1 MPRNKIAPVLFGT
14 MLAASLAPASAIA
27 ADDHAAAAAAPAAT
41 HDASEGTH
49 TLETSVEDLV
59 SNSIE
64 AERTESA
71 AVTIVRNGSR
81 LPFDSLTEAID
92 AAHNG
97 DVIELSRDQVLD
109 KKLVISGGLQ
119 LTLRATAGVT
129 ITRSDSFTTQGGKP
143 AGMILLEG
151 GSQLTLEGADGNLI
165 TLHGENKDSNEALVT
180 LRDSSAF
187 IMRTGAVIDQAHCSW
202 KPWGAVYVHSG
213 TFTLDGGEIR
223 NSFAMYN
230 AAVAVEPAGT
240 FEMLDGV
247 ISGNR
252 ATYTETIVWTKGAA
266 RMTGG
271 AIVDNRSNVSSDA
284 VVRVLAGGSFAF
296 EGGTI
301 GDNKPNN
308 TFGMRVEAG
317 GTLTMGARAHFAGT
331 DRIDLAA
338 GARLHFT
345 DAPAAHNTQDP
356 IEVVLSDTWD
366 HGTTVA
372 TTASPAVAQD
382 VLARLSVKR
391 GGASEQI
398 ASVGFGSANNSS
410 IALASS
416 DVAEAFEVLDNPF
429 IDQLG
434 LTLKS
439 ELSEPDAFERLRET
453 VEAHFDG
460 IDTPEKHV
468 RLQQIE
474 HLTHYV
480 TYLHNN
486 REALESSVIELSQ
499 LGNPG
504 TEAQRT
510 QQGYQ
515 FDNLDAT
522 GLYLK
527 PGQVNEIVVY
537 IEADDPSRLSVAW
550 RKAGTTTSNEFTAL
564 SLYQRS
570 KLVNGANHIAIDLT
584 GNNHGSMLYLRND
597 STSNRARVRIE
608 AADAPHVAAGSA
620 HGADGGTLATHDGSA
635 ASTSPLLGTSLE
647 EHPLYEHDPD
657 RPERFW
663 TFVQH
668 VKAHAERV
676 QTDGISDMALLQMG
690 DDGHAQFSLR
700 ATVLAEAYQN
710 ITSEQQAV
718 DYIERSNK
726 AIQDRLEFFWA
737 FDGYDANEPSGSN
750 AVTTAR
756 VHTAFTNSVTRP
768 STLYAYA
775 RYYHMPESYAAPFL
789 SGENMYS
796 WGMSHEYGHM
806 LDNSFIAV
814 GEETNNLYSL
824 AGSRQGGI
832 EQLEATGKTFDPKD
846 HYHGNAIEATKRR
859 DRELALMAEDP
870 SYEPD
875 WMNNNN
881 WGTYI
886 WTHLV
891 AWWNGLHFFD
901 DWDYSDYDFDASP
914 YTQEIADDVK
924 RYGAYGASVRILRSN
939 SEAVET
945 IKQLASGA
953 AATSNTA
960 VKYNRI
966 AVAFTMGTGYNFAE
980 YLYELG
986 ERDLT
991 KEVLEYCAKYPSMPR
1006 AVRYFSLDTDAAII
1020 NGAQTYTELE
1030 GAASK
1035 VAPNVTVEQTENGR
1049 VQVTATMA
1057 TDDLE
1062 LATTAYELYRDGVL
1076 IGFSRD
1082 GSFDVAAHDSAGGD
1096 AGASAAAEVNVATQ
1110 ANAAAQANNE
1120 ETGDTVVETDD
1131 LDAYTVVA
1139 YDVRLNPSRAANLN
1153 GPIADEDLPD
1163 DEDAGSGGS
1172 GDAGENTPD
1181 AGPGNP
1187 GTPDNESDSEQPG
1200 GGGDS
1205 NESPDGEADDELPDA
1220 DKPGTDEG
1228 LPGGNGGVD
1237 DGDTST
1243 GEDADQ
1249 PNNGSQPGGTAPD
1262 HGNEGGD
1269 VEGGTPNSSTSTGGS
1284 TDTLPHTGDA
1294 SHLPAVIAA
1303 AGSAI
1308 AFLGAAIAWRFRR
1321 S

>member
-27 ADDHAAAAAAPAAT
+27 ADNHAAAAAAPAAT

-213 TFTLDGGEIR
+213 TFTLDGGEIH

-252 ATYTETIVWTKGAA
+252 ATYTETIMWTKGAA

-366 HGTTVA
+366 PGTTVA

-382 VLARLSVKR
+382 VLVRLSVKR

-537 IEADDPSRLSVAW
+537 IKADDPSRLSVAW

-584 GNNHGSMLYLRND
+584 GNNYGSMLYLRND
-597 STSNRARVRIE
+597 STSNRARPWQRRRGRRGRYAKQQHVDRRIHRY
-608 AADAPHVAAGSA
+608 ASA
-620 HGADGGTLATHDGSA
+620 HGRRITSARRHSRRRLRHRLPRCRHRLALPEIVA
-635 ASTSPLLGTSLE
+635 ASQSTTSCRKQGPPFQLPSGGPQNAKNASACAARAARSSSESVSTS
-647 EHPLYEHDPD
+647 
-657 RPERFW
+657 
-663 TFVQH
+663 V
-668 VKAHAERV
+668 VNAA
-676 QTDGISDMALLQMG
+676 
-690 DDGHAQFSLR
+690 
-700 ATVLAEAYQN
+700 
-710 ITSEQQAV
+710 
-718 DYIERSNK
+718 RSN
-726 AIQDRLEFFWA
+726 R
-737 FDGYDANEPSGSN
+737 
-750 AVTTAR
+750 
-756 VHTAFTNSVTRP
+756 
-768 STLYAYA
+768 
-775 RYYHMPESYAAPFL
+775 
-789 SGENMYS
+789 
-796 WGMSHEYGHM
+796 
-806 LDNSFIAV
+806 
-814 GEETNNLYSL
+814 
-824 AGSRQGGI
+824 
-832 EQLEATGKTFDPKD
+832 
-846 HYHGNAIEATKRR
+846 
-859 DRELALMAEDP
+859 
-870 SYEPD
+870 
-875 WMNNNN
+875 
-881 WGTYI
+881 
-886 WTHLV
+886 
-891 AWWNGLHFFD
+891 
-901 DWDYSDYDFDASP
+901 
-914 YTQEIADDVK
+914 
-924 RYGAYGASVRILRSN
+924 
-939 SEAVET
+939 
-945 IKQLASGA
+945 
-953 AATSNTA
+953 
-960 VKYNRI
+960 
-966 AVAFTMGTGYNFAE
+966 
-980 YLYELG
+980 
-986 ERDLT
+986 
-991 KEVLEYCAKYPSMPR
+991 
-1006 AVRYFSLDTDAAII
+1006 
-1020 NGAQTYTELE
+1020 
-1030 GAASK
+1030 
-1035 VAPNVTVEQTENGR
+1035 
-1049 VQVTATMA
+1049 
-1057 TDDLE
+1057 
-1062 LATTAYELYRDGVL
+1062 
-1076 IGFSRD
+1076 
-1082 GSFDVAAHDSAGGD
+1082 
-1096 AGASAAAEVNVATQ
+1096 
-1110 ANAAAQANNE
+1110 
-1120 ETGDTVVETDD
+1120 
-1131 LDAYTVVA
+1131 
-1139 YDVRLNPSRAANLN
+1139 
-1153 GPIADEDLPD
+1153 
-1163 DEDAGSGGS
+1163 
-1172 GDAGENTPD
+1172 TP
-1181 AGPGNP
+1181 
-1187 GTPDNESDSEQPG
+1187 
-1200 GGGDS
+1200 
-1205 NESPDGEADDELPDA
+1205 
-1220 DKPGTDEG
+1220 
-1228 LPGGNGGVD
+1228 V
-1237 DGDTST
+1237 
-1243 GEDADQ
+1243 
-1249 PNNGSQPGGTAPD
+1249 
-1262 HGNEGGD
+1262 
-1269 VEGGTPNSSTSTGGS
+1269 
-1284 TDTLPHTGDA
+1284 
-1294 SHLPAVIAA
+1294 
-1303 AGSAI
+1303 
-1308 AFLGAAIAWRFRR
+1308 
-1321 S
+1321 